1 MNPNLIEQKIT
12 KKLRQLYQCILLDMS
27 YMPQILKIAKKYDLP
42 IVEDACQS
50 ILGSINNK
58 NAGTW
63 GKLGAFSLH
72 PLKI

>member
-1 MNPNLIEQKIT
+1 
-12 KKLRQLYQCILLDMS
+12 
-27 YMPQILKIAKKYDLP
+27 MPQILKIAKKYDLP

-63 GKLGAFSLH
+63 GKLGAFSSSSKKYKCLV
-72 PLKI
+72 